1 MIGDIFYL
9 FPKIII
15 FDIREIWNMKQESQ
29 KRMVCH
35 LEYQD
40 QHYYFGN
47 LKVLT
52 DNFGKEQLGVG
63 YKSLAN
69 HFVNHDKFS
78 NEYCIIRKG
87 ELVTSKRNSKQLD

>member
-1 MIGDIFYL
+1 MTFE
-9 FPKIII
+9 KICSM
-15 FDIREIWNMKQESQ
+15 NQESQ

-52 DNFGKEQLGVG
+52 DNFGKEELGIG

-69 HFVNHDKFS
+69 YFVNHDEFS
-78 NEYCIIRKG
+78 NEHCIVRKG
-87 ELVTSKRNSKQLD
+87 ELVTSKRAK

>member
-1 MIGDIFYL
+1 
-9 FPKIII
+9 
-15 FDIREIWNMKQESQ
+15 MKQESQ

-52 DNFGKEQLGVG
+52 DNFSKEQLGVG

-78 NEYCIIRKG
+78 NEYCVIRKG
-87 ELVTSKRNSKQLD
+87 ELVTSKRNSKLLG